1 MNEDTISTHSTI
13 QNPYLIYLIN
23 DIPINK
29 NFVERYSINRYT
41 GAYELTKEEVLF
53 LSLKYSIACE
63 DESPYKRIYF
73 RDPSTFLNL
82 VTILNDMR
90 PE

>member
-41 GAYELTKEEVLF
+41 GAYELTKEEVIF
-53 LSLKYSIACE
+53 LLLKDNIIVNE
-63 DESPYKRIYF
+63 HNRVYF
-73 RDPSTFLNL
+73 RSEHSADYI
-82 VTILNDMR
+82 TILNDLR
-90 PE
+90 PLYEE

>member
-1 MNEDTISTHSTI
+1 MKNE
-13 QNPYLIYLIN
+13 YFIYLHRTYVL
-23 DIPINK
+23 NK
-29 NFVERYSINRYT
+29 NFRKEEIGVDWITTYR
-41 GAYELTKEEVLF
+41 LTKEEVLF